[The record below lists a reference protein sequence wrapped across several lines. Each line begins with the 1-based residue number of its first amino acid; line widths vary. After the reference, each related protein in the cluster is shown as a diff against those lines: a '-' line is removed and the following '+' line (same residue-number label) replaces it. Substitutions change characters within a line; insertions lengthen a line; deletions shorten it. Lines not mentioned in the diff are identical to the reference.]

1 MQSNGLL
8 RKGENMNKIPFKTAY
23 SEKNRIIAPAG
34 NEIEPIYEYQ
44 IDNKG
49 RKYLTQTG
57 ETNIYL
63 EIQSHLESTKI
74 ENVLARVAVGDYS
87 DFRPD
92 GIYADVSEIPNNL
105 VQAKQEMQKIEN
117 LWNTL
122 SNEVKA
128 NYNFDV
134 NQFMAEAGTEAWL
147 IDAGLLN
154 LKATEETTT
163 SKDIKVETKVETPEI
178 KEE

>member
-1 MQSNGLL
+1 MG
-8 RKGENMNKIPFKTAY
+8 KIAFKTAY
-23 SEKNRIIAPAG
+23 SEKERVIAPAG
-34 NEIEPIYEYQ
+34 SEIEDIYEYQ

-49 RKYLTQTG
+49 RKKLVKTG
-57 ETNIYL
+57 EKNIYE

-122 SNEVKA
+122 PNDVKSK
-128 NYNFDV
+128 YNFDV
-134 NQFMAEAGTEAWL
+134 NQFMAEAGTEAWM

-154 LKATEETTT
+154 LTTTESTTT
-163 SKDIKVETKVETPEI
+163 SEDIKVDTTVETPEPE
-178 KEE
+178 KE